1 MRRLRVAVV
10 VALGCGTLALVASLA
25 SSAGAR
31 TAFCSDSR
39 LSDGVRASQESA
51 SGVGCSV
58 VHQLISEAWVWRW
71 GKVVWGGTPSQSP
84 GRASPQWWACREVL
98 DDFPSADPPRL
109 GSGIQEGSVTQCRS
123 GHKTFQFMEGR
134 VHRLIG
140 GQIPDRLPTRQR
152 VVALTFD
159 AGANDA
165 GAPKILPVLA
175 RDRVTGTFFMTGRWS
190 QLYPGY
196 ASQIAARYPIAN
208 HTFDHRDVLGLT
220 LPAVRNEVLSASSSI
235 DKATGRP
242 PIRLFRFPYGS
253 SNGATLGVVNNT
265 GYTAVGWTVDTLG
278 WEGTV
283 MGQSVASVTSRALA
297 HLQPG
302 EIILMHVGSV
312 AADNSTLDADALP
325 GIIRAI
331 RARGYH
337 FVTLNQYW

>member
-1 MRRLRVAVV
+1 LRL
-10 VALGCGTLALVASLA
+10 ALVLAMGCGTLALVSVLA

-31 TAFCSDSR
+31 TVFCSDTV
-39 LSDGVRASQESA
+39 LSDGIRASHITA
-51 SGVGCSV
+51 SGATCAV
-58 VHQLISEAWVWRW
+58 VRQLIGEGWVWRW
-71 GKVVWGGTPSQSP
+71 GKVVWGGTPPATP
-84 GRASPQWWACREVL
+84 GRPSPQWWSCREVL
-98 DDFPSADPPRL
+98 DDFPSANPPQSASGTL
-109 GSGIQEGSVTQCRS
+109 AGSTTQCRS

-134 VHRLIG
+134 VHGLIG
-140 GQIPDRLPTRQR
+140 GQIPDRLPTKQR

-175 RDRVTGTFFMTGRWS
+175 RDGVTGTFFMTGRWA

-196 ASQIAARYPIAN
+196 ARQIAARYPIAN

-220 LPAVRNEVLSASSSI
+220 LPGVRNEVLSASSSI
-235 DKATGRP
+235 DKSTGRP

-253 SNGATLGVVNNT
+253 SNGATLGVVNNA
-265 GYTAVGWTVDTLG
+265 GYSAVGWTVDTLG

-283 MGQSVASVTSRALA
+283 MGQSVGSVTSRALA

-312 AADNSTLDADALP
+312 PADNSTLDADALP

-331 RARGYH
+331 RARGYR